1 MTNNQHDEGEW
12 PTVPRVPAWIKP
24 ILQGEAEKRGEAK
37 QQYEDTGRHAAEAIN
52 RYLASLGIEPL
63 RPAEWTRDG
72 LRYAVLLEPDH
83 CGVDDWGVQAGWN
96 GEVCL
101 YAVASDGV
109 ERYFGP
115 LNSVEDAADARRGP
129 RAARPE
135 PVDHEWTAEDE
146 LARAVH
152 FTVDDADPF
161 EVAFLAG
168 IRGLVHAVLALNE
181 TVSRIGARQA
191 LRQAAALG
199 EIPLDRVRLTQSEKT
214 LLRDLFPPTDVD
226 DAPAADGS

>member
-1 MTNNQHDEGEW
+1 MTNDQHDEGEW

-24 ILQGEAEKRGEAK
+24 ILQGEAAKRDEAK
-37 QQYEDTGRHAAEAIN
+37 QQYEDVGRHAAEAIN

-63 RPAEWTRDG
+63 RPAEWTQDG

-101 YAVASDGV
+101 YAVRPDGV

-115 LNSVEDAADARRGP
+115 LNSVQDAADARRGP
-129 RAARPE
+129 CAVKPE
-135 PVDHEWTAEDE
+135 PPDHERIAEDE
-146 LARAVH
+146 LCSAAL
-152 FTVDDADPF
+152 FNPGEEDPF

-168 IRGLVHAVLALNE
+168 IRGLGHAVLALDE

-199 EIPLDRVRLTQSEKT
+199 EIPLDRVRLTPQEKT
-214 LLRDLFPPTDVD
+214 LLRDLFPPTAAD
-226 DAPAADGS
+226 DAPADDGS